1 VLADHQVT
9 GASVGLPQFEVLEEI
24 GRGGDGVVFRT
35 HQPDLS
41 RDVAVKIIR
50 ANALD
55 PAAVR
60 RFDRE
65 RSAMGVLSSHPAI
78 VTVHEAGFTAQ
89 DRPYL
94 VMEHMAGGTLFDR
107 VAADGPLPWRAVIDV
122 GIRLGRALGAAHAA
136 GVLHRDVKP
145 HNILVSAYGDVKLGD
160 FGIAG
165 VVEPDVATIQFGRLP
180 GTLEHVAPEILAGE
194 RASVASD
201 IYSLASTLYA
211 LRTGQPAFRRPTDDM
226 LVQVIQRVIFE
237 QPPDLRPLGVPE
249 RVAAVIEQG
258 MAKDPARRPA
268 TADAFADELE
278 HALRAV
284 VAPVA
289 PVAAPVAPVTAPVAP
304 VTGPDPVGSDPAT
317 ETWVIDVAAVRAGAA
332 AEAPTAPAPG
342 AAGSPATRAWPPL
355 PAVTGE
361 PIAGCP
367 WWRRNPWVPATL
379 LAVDVAAVV
388 GWLAVRAL

>member
-1 VLADHQVT
+1 VTTVLAEVANHQVT
-9 GASVGLPQFEVLEEI
+9 GASVGLPQFGVLEEI
-24 GRGGDGVVFRT
+24 GAGGDGVVYRT

-50 ANALD
+50 ATALD
-55 PAAVR
+55 EHAVR
-60 RFDRE
+60 RFERE
-65 RSAMGVLSSHPAI
+65 RSAMGVLSSHPSI
-78 VTVHEAGFTAQ
+78 VTVHDAGFTAQ
-89 DRPYL
+89 GRPYL

-107 VAADGPLPWRAVIDV
+107 VATEGPLPWRQAIDV

-145 HNILVSAYGDVKLGD
+145 HNILVSGYGDVKLGD

-165 VVEPDVATIQFGRLP
+165 VVESDVATIQFGRLP

-211 LRTGQPAFRRPTDDM
+211 LLTGQPAFRRPTDEM

-237 QPPDLRPLGVPE
+237 EPPDLRPLGVPA
-249 RVAAVIEQG
+249 RVAAVIERG
-258 MAKDPARRPA
+258 MAKDPAQRPA
-268 TADAFADELE
+268 SAGAFADELE
-278 HALRAV
+278 RALRT
-284 VAPVA
+284 VA
-289 PVAAPVAPVTAPVAP
+289 
-304 VTGPDPVGSDPAT
+304 DP
-317 ETWVIDVAAVRAGAA
+317 EAA
-332 AEAPTAPAPG
+332 AAAATAAL
-342 AAGSPATRAWPPL
+342 PPL

-361 PIAGCP
+361 HATAGPQAARVDGPMAPARP

-379 LAVDVAAVV
+379 LAADLAAVA
-388 GWLAVRAL
+388 GWLVVRGL